1 MVVSWFSYR
10 HSKRL
15 TDASAHRSFS
25 ANRNSSKFTFL
36 HVEKFKP
43 NERKTHDATVVY
55 THRQRLKRSGKVLAH
70 LFARSLSLS
79 FFRFVSI
86 YRSSSVFICI
96 HNRIRIRIRLWI
108 LSWCCFALLLLF
120 VALLRLPSI
129 QNATAIVK
137 NKGKIM
143 KHRTQQMHA
152 HGLKRQNPA

>member
-25 ANRNSSKFTFL
+25 ANRNSSKSTFL

-70 LFARSLSLS
+70 LFARSLSLFLS
-79 FFRFVSI
+79 VCFYLSI
-86 YRSSSVFICI
+86 FQCIYLHSQSHLYSYSTLNFIVM
-96 HNRIRIRIRLWI
+96 
-108 LSWCCFALLLLF
+108 LF
-120 VALLRLPSI
+120 C
-129 QNATAIVK
+129 ATAAFCCLASPSVDPK
-137 NKGKIM
+137 CDCDC
-143 KHRTQQMHA
+143 
-152 HGLKRQNPA
+152 